1 VQLRAFDLVTH
12 PGAEHGRVAPLTQ
25 SSSRKGEAAMKEL
38 TDHIHSRAPQ
48 RSFLIKKSQAGVLCL
63 ASILRI
69 AEWPSLALLMAL
81 AVLCTVQTPAWGA
94 GGTDVIWLE
103 SNSTAGNSILAFKN
117 TGTASPIFL
126 GSTPAGGIGVFDKTF
141 ALGPFDSD
149 QNLIVNE
156 KGTLLF
162 AVNSGSNSIAVFR
175 ITPHGLQLVEGS
187 PFASGGSDPVSVGLK
202 GDILA
207 VVNKDQDPAQ
217 NANLVLPNYTT
228 FRVSPDGKLTAV
240 ENSTVFVAYNSSP
253 SQALTAFGGDIV
265 FGADFFGGL
274 LQSLRIDE
282 DGRLHQNPPQALPN
296 SVFADQTAGH
306 QPLGMRTH
314 PNLPILYV
322 DITPISE
329 VAVYRYDE
337 KGVLS
342 FVRAVSDSGAAP
354 CWAVVNHT
362 GTRLYVTNTG
372 DNSIAVYDLTDP
384 LNPEEIQHFVMDATT
399 GAAFSTVI
407 DQSDEWLYVSSEQS
421 SSTATPAANAFHT
434 LKVAPDGTLTEPFSP
449 TVLPIDGTVP
459 VRAQGITVFGTK

>member
-1 VQLRAFDLVTH
+1 MT
-12 PGAEHGRVAPLTQ
+12 E
-25 SSSRKGEAAMKEL
+25 S
-38 TDHIHSRAPQ
+38 TDHIRRRAPQ
-48 RSFLIKKSQAGVLCL
+48 RSLLIKKSQAVVRYLP
-63 ASILRI
+63 SILRM
-69 AEWPSLALLMAL
+69 AKRPSLALLMAL
-81 AVLCTVQTPAWGA
+81 AVLCTVQTPAWSA
-94 GGTDVIWLE
+94 GVTDIIWLE

-126 GSTPAGGIGVFDKTF
+126 GGTPAGGIGVFDGTF

-149 QNLIVNE
+149 QNLTVNDD
-156 KGTLLF
+156 GTLLF
-162 AVNSGSNSIAVFR
+162 AVNSGSNTIAVFR
-175 ITPHGLQLVEGS
+175 ITPNGLQPVEGS

-228 FRVSPDGKLTAV
+228 FRVWPDGKLTAI
-240 ENSTVFVAYNSSP
+240 ENSTVSVAYNSSP
-253 SQALTAFGGDIV
+253 SQALTASQGSFL

-274 LQSLRIDE
+274 LQSFRIDE
-282 DGRLHQNPPQALPN
+282 DGRLRQEPPQALPN

-306 QPLGMRTH
+306 QPLGIRTH

-342 FVRAVSDSGAAP
+342 FVRTVSDSGAAP
-354 CWAVVNHT
+354 CWAVVNHA
-362 GTRLYVTNTG
+362 GTRLYATNTG

-384 LNPEEIQHFVMDATT
+384 LNPVEIQHFVMDATT

-421 SSTATPAANAFHT
+421 SSTATPAANAFHA

-449 TVLPIDGTVP
+449 AVLPIGGTVRI
-459 VRAQGITVFGTK
+459 RAQGITVFGTK